1 MITTVSL
8 ISVADFEEAIAEAN
22 NTNDGL
28 GAGFS
33 TRDIDRANRV
43 ANEIDA
49 GGVDINTVSGFRTV
63 YIPCGG
69 SKDPVVG
76 KEGVMDA
83 VKHFSREKLVG
94 FHRDFN

>member
-1 MITTVSL
+1 
-8 ISVADFEEAIAEAN
+8 
-22 NTNDGL
+22 
-28 GAGFS
+28 
-33 TRDIDRANRV
+33 
-43 ANEIDA
+43 
-49 GGVDINTVSGFRTV
+49 VDINTVSGFRTV